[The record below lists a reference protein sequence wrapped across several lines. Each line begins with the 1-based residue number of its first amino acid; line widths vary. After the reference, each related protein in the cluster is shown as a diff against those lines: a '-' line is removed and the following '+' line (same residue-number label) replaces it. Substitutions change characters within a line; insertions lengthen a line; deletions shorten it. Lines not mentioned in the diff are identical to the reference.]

1 MSTYTLPCGSVVHPT
16 VEGALDAV
24 FVLDLTAYAEVGTHV
39 EAVALEGVELVLVAS
54 EEDDVMAVDV
64 DGLNP
69 FPGYFLGRGNVVPT
83 VGERRGRLP

>member
-64 DGLNP
+64 DGFDP
-69 FPGYFLGRGNVVPT
+69 FPGHFLGRGNVVPAI
-83 VGERRGRLP
+83 GKRRGRLP